1 MKRYDDYTIFILL
14 FFFSLIPSYLVAE
27 VGTITSGQLLW
38 WITKRIG
45 EATVPIESC
54 VDQLSLGS
62 ETVITSADISGGTI
76 TLSSSGNYCLASD
89 VTADFSITSTGV
101 ALDLNGHCI
110 TGEMD
115 IGPLGADIVVFNGSI
130 QPPAPSQIG
139 TPNPG
144 IDINEVTSRV
154 KLVDLTVVCAD
165 SSIDDALG
173 RVAIQVQGDEAQL
186 IRCKVTGGAAGIQT
200 NSGLDGLVG
209 GDGIEIVSTAENT
222 IVRNCTIVDTGRGGN
237 VAGGSSGNTGGV
249 GGHGIHVSGAATGT
263 EIAHCLVLSTGG
275 GGDSSSNRQG
285 GKGGSGI
292 FITSASIDASAH
304 DCVIRGTGVGG
315 GGLTTGEN
323 GDGIRDLVV
332 AAGALSVIFRNVAYD
347 KGNGTAFFLNNSPGP
362 SGNPGNPPIS
372 GSFVRND
379 FVNVQIV

>member
-1 MKRYDDYTIFILL
+1 MRRYDDYSIFILL
-14 FFFSLIPSYLVAE
+14 FFFSLIPSYFVAE
-27 VGTITSGQLLW
+27 VGTITSGQSLW
-38 WITKRIG
+38 WMTKRIG
-45 EATVPIESC
+45 QSADIIESC
-54 VDQLSLGS
+54 VDELSLGG

-101 ALDLNGHCI
+101 VLDLNGHCV

-154 KLVDLTVVCAD
+154 KLVDLTVECAD
-165 SSIDDALG
+165 FSLDDALG

-186 IRCKVTGGAAGIQT
+186 IRCKVTGGAAGTQT
-200 NSGLDGLVG
+200 DDAQDGLVG
-209 GDGIEIVSTAENT
+209 GDGIEIAATAANT
-222 IVRNCTIVDTGRGGN
+222 IVRSCTIVDTGRGGN
-237 VAGGSSGNTGGV
+237 VAGSSSGNTGGV

-263 EIAHCLVLSTGG
+263 EIARCLVLSTGDG
-275 GGDSSSNRQG
+275 GNSSSDTTGPN
-285 GKGGSGI
+285 GGSGI
-292 FITSASIDASAH
+292 FINSAAIDASAH
-304 DCVIRGTGVGG
+304 DCVIRNTGVGG
-315 GGLTTGEN
+315 QGFTQGTAGS
-323 GDGIRDLVV
+323 GIRDEVV
-332 AAGALSVIFRNVAYD
+332 AAGSLSVIFRNVAYD
-347 KGNGTAFFLNNSPGP
+347 VAGTAFFLNNSPGP
-362 SGNPGNPPIS
+362 SVSPANPPIS
-372 GSFVRND
+372 GAFVRND